1 MNIINKLTRK
11 HMFTN
16 RKRTMVTILG
26 IIISVA
32 MFTAVTTGTASVE
45 NYFQQM
51 EMMHSGKWHVEY
63 QNVTKDVVNKLA
75 EDSNTEYLSLSKELG
90 YSLFTDSTE
99 EQRPYLHFT
108 AMDAKGFDMMNIE
121 LVSGR
126 LPKNESEILI
136 SKQMQKNSNK
146 VYEIG
151 DTLEVKLGER
161 YKYNEAGE
169 KTRLDQNNWYQT
181 NEEGEANEQWEANG
195 DSRSLVIVGIMEEPN
210 FDYGPG
216 FTVISGINVEA
227 KATYCAKV
235 FLNTVDGDLYQDVYA
250 LAKKLSIS
258 QVEYHNS
265 LLKYYGV
272 SVDASYNQMIDNLEI
287 ILIAIIMVGSIS
299 LIYNSFA
306 ISISERTKQF
316 GMLSSVG
323 TTKRQKM
330 HAVLYEGFLCGCVS
344 IPVGILAGLLGIG
357 ITFWAINPMFLN
369 ALDTDLPLEMVVSS
383 KAIIIAAIVSAITII
398 ISAYLP
404 ARRASKITAMEA
416 IRQQKDIKI
425 SPRSLKT
432 NRLNRRIFGLEGDLA
447 LKNLKRNKK
456 RYRVIVFSLGI
467 SIVLFISVS
476 AYTHYLTAAVG
487 LSTENNSGDVN
498 IGSLSYEEVHS
509 ILPALKNLETLSDIT
524 VMYNFLIDYELS
536 DDDSKWY
543 ATKEWLEYPE
553 KEDYNLDWRVTALD
567 DEAFAKY
574 AKVSQITIP
583 ENSDAIPAIVIN
595 RQRNTVQYTITDIV
609 PMQIEPNT
617 VLTAKAISG
626 YGLVSLDSVDFN
638 VIGTTDECPL
648 GVQYDSTTGMVQV
661 IIPENRISD
670 LAKVK
675 GEINKDIAY
684 CRISGNT
691 SAPEKITQQIEEI
704 MDAQIPTNEAYIIN
718 SANEAIRSGQ
728 MVTVFNIFAYGFII
742 LISMISIA
750 NMCNTIS
757 TSFAV
762 RRSEF
767 AVLKSVGMTPGAFK
781 KMIVFESL
789 LYGLKALIL
798 GLPIGMLFNYLIYK
812 SVRDNFSTDYAI
824 PYMTYAVVVISVF
837 VVVGV
842 AMIYSTS
849 KTRKDNIID
858 GLKSEII

>member
-1 MNIINKLTRK
+1 
-11 HMFTN
+11 
-16 RKRTMVTILG
+16 MVTILG

-32 MFTAVTTGTASVE
+32 MFTAVTTGTASVM
-45 NYFQQM
+45 NFFQKIEM
-51 EMMHSGKWHVEY
+51 EDSGYWHVEY
-63 QNVTKDVVNKLA
+63 KDVTKDVADKIA
-75 EDSNTEYLSLSKELG
+75 KDSNTEYLSLSQELG
-90 YSLFTDSTE
+90 YSLFSNSAA
-99 EQRPYLHFT
+99 EQRPYLYIM
-108 AMDAKGFDMMNIE
+108 AMDTKGFDMMNIE
-121 LVSGR
+121 LASGR
-126 LPKNESEILI
+126 LPENENEILI
-136 SKQMQKNSNK
+136 SKPIQKNSSK
-146 VYEIG
+146 AYEIG
-151 DTLEVKLGER
+151 DTFEVDLGQR
-161 YKYNEAGE
+161 FQYNDAGE
-169 KTRLDQNNWYQT
+169 KTKLDQNNWYQT
-181 NEEGEANEQWEANG
+181 DENGEANETWETNG
-195 DSRSLVIVGIMEEPN
+195 DHRSLTIVGIMEEPK

-216 FTVISGINVEA
+216 FTVISGITKEPG
-227 KATYCAKV
+227 ATYSAKV
-235 FLNTVDGDLYQDVYA
+235 FLDTVDKDYYKDADA
-250 LAKKLSIS
+250 LAQKLSIS
-258 QVEYHNS
+258 QVEYHSS

-272 SVDASYNQMIDNLEI
+272 SADDSYNAMIENLEI

-357 ITFWAINPMFLN
+357 ITFWAINPLFQN
-369 ALDTDLPLEMVVSS
+369 AFGIDLPLEMVISS
-383 KAIIIAAIVSAITII
+383 EAIIIAAIVSAITII

-416 IRQQKDIKI
+416 IRQQKDIKV

-432 NRLNRRIFGLEGDLA
+432 NRFNRQIFGLEGDLA

-476 AYTHYLTAAVG
+476 AYTHYLTAAVE
-487 LSTENNSGDVN
+487 LTNENNTGDVFIGN
-498 IGSLSYEEVHS
+498 ISYEEVETV
-509 ILPALKNLETLSDIT
+509 LPSLKSLDTLSDIT
-524 VMYNFLIDYELS
+524 VMYNFLVDYQLS

-543 ATKEWLEYPE
+543 ATKEWLDMPE
-553 KEDYNLDWRVTALD
+553 KEDYNLDWKVTALED
-567 DEAFAKY
+567 SAFVQY
-574 AKVSQITIP
+574 ADHNQIIIP
-583 ENSDAIPAIVIN
+583 ENSKAIPAIIIN
-595 RQRNTVQYTITDIV
+595 RQRDAIQYTITDFV

-617 VLTAKAISG
+617 ELTVKAISYDG
-626 YGLVSLDSVDFN
+626 ALNKDTINFN
-638 VIGTTDECPL
+638 VVATTDQLPL
-648 GVQYDSTTGMVQV
+648 GMSYDTSSNPIQV
-661 IIPENRISD
+661 IIPASRMKELPRAQEDADNIVAYTRIS
-670 LAKVK
+670 
-675 GEINKDIAY
+675 
-684 CRISGNT
+684 CNT
-691 SAPEKITQQIEEI
+691 NAPEKIT
-704 MDAQIPTNEAYIIN
+704 AQIQEILDREVPLNDAHIYNNADEV
-718 SANEAIRSGQ
+718 IRSKQ
-728 MVTVFNIFAYGFII
+728 MVTVFNIFAYGFIV
-742 LISMISIA
+742 LISLISIA

-789 LYGLKALIL
+789 LYGIKALVF
-798 GLPIGMLFNYLIYK
+798 GLPLGMVFNYLIYK
-812 SVRDNFSTDYAI
+812 SVSDNFTTNYAI
-824 PYMTYAVVVISVF
+824 PYMTYAVAVISVF
-837 VVVGV
+837 AVVGV